1 MDTFVEQVFA
11 DLSWDDFLPLKDVRA
26 ELLPVGQSILRLA
39 RDHRPIR
46 VLLRNERSRN
56 SALARRMPQ
65 LNTRFHQRCLLW
77 LRRTIGEDLIDEEN
91 ARVLSL
97 LVFGPLL
104 YYMLEL
110 DIRQRAFDLPDR
122 DMLQGW
128 ANFWAEKLR
137 TDERS

>member
-46 VLLRNERSRN
+46 VLLRNEGSRN